1 MTNDPNEHDTQ
12 NQPNPPHNDHDDH
25 DEVHAEI
32 TKWERRWLSLS
43 ALISLVFV
51 VFIAYSLVVEGA
63 HIAQGQDRATPELLL
78 SQDMFAQPSVTEM
91 SPGNFQVSVVAQ
103 AYSFNPPEIRLPE
116 GAVTTFYM
124 TSRDVMHG
132 FQVENT
138 NINVQLI
145 PGEVSTF
152 QYTFDRPGEYL
163 VVCNEFCGVG
173 HHNMMSRLVVV
184 EAEEYE
190 EEVLL
195 AQQRL
200 EQAQASNE
208 TWRVSGEAV
217 YASNCTGCHQANG
230 QGIAGAFPPLTEHTV
245 DLLRA
250 DGGREYLI
258 NLQLY
263 GLQGPIEVLGA
274 NYNGNMPAWKQL
286 SNDDIADV
294 LNYTLH
300 TWGNDE
306 LLPDD
311 FEVYSAAEIAA
322 LRDQDLDADAMYAQR
337 QALGL
342 E

>member
-1 MTNDPNEHDTQ
+1 MTNDPNEHND
-12 NQPNPPHNDHDDH
+12 PNTHPHGHNIDH
-25 DEVHAEI
+25 DEAHAEI

-43 ALISLVFV
+43 ALISLTFV
-51 VFIAYSLVVEGA
+51 AFIAYSLVVEGA
-63 HIAQGQDRATPELLL
+63 HIAQGTERATPAQLL
-78 SQDMFAQPSVTEM
+78 SQDMFVQPSVTEL

-116 GAVTTFYM
+116 GATATFFL
-124 TSRDVMHG
+124 TSRDVLHG
-132 FQVENT
+132 FQIENT
-138 NINVQLI
+138 NVNVELI
-145 PGEVSTF
+145 PGEVSSF
-152 QYTFDRPGEYL
+152 QYTFDRPGEYR

-184 EAEEYE
+184 EADEYE

-208 TWRVSGEAV
+208 AWRVSGEAV
-217 YASNCTGCHQANG
+217 YTSNCTGCHQANG
-230 QGIAGAFPPLTEHTV
+230 QGIAGAFPPLAEHAV
-245 DLLRA
+245 NLLRA
-250 DGGREYLI
+250 DGGRDYLA

-274 NYNGNMPAWKQL
+274 TYNGNMPAWKQL
-286 SNDDIADV
+286 SDDDIADV
-294 LNYTLH
+294 LNYVLH

-311 FEVYSAAEIAA
+311 FELYSPDEIAA
-322 LRDQDLDADAMYAQR
+322 LRDQDLDADAMYARR
-337 QALGL
+337 QQLGL
-342 E
+342 D